1 MYLLKNAPSAGQH
14 GRVLQGR
21 CSLEMGGRL
30 VLMVGS
36 GAVSSLEVSEGVQS
50 SRADLGN
57 VAWSDSSCLTC
68 TFLAL
73 CPSNSAHLSHRKQVT
88 REEVTLVLNFP
99 SFNGARE

>member
-1 MYLLKNAPSAGQH
+1 MPPEFWAAWEGFAGK
-14 GRVLQGR
+14 VLTGD
-21 CSLEMGGRL
+21 GGQIGADG
-30 VLMVGS
+30 GS
-36 GAVSSLEVSEGVQS
+36 GAISSLEVSEGVQS